1 MEKMAQNGMEKMA
14 RTKWDGK
21 DGTDKM
27 GWKIWHG
34 QSGMNEM
41 AQISILII

>member
-1 MEKMAQNGMEKMA
+1 MEKMT